1 MAVDLDGVTTVL
13 LPGTG
18 SDNDYVRRAFSAPL
32 RRAGAVLVTP
42 VPHPGRLIDG
52 YRAALDDAARDGPV
66 VVGGVSLG
74 AAVAAAWALE
84 HPDRAVAVLAALPA
98 WTGEPELAPAAQA
111 ARYTA
116 ARLRCDGLA
125 ATTTRMRASS
135 PVWLAE
141 ELTRSWRVQW
151 PELPDAMEE
160 AAAYVAPSRAELA
173 RLVAPLAVAA
183 AVDDPIHPLQVAAD
197 WVSVAPHAALRTVTL
212 DEIGADAPRWAL
224 PAWPLSPRSRALDR
238 LFVRRRSARTVW
250 VAEPVILQAPTRTLP
265 AELQPQRTARSYC

>member
-98 WTGEPELAPAAQA
+98 
-111 ARYTA
+111 
-116 ARLRCDGLA
+116 
-125 ATTTRMRASS
+125 
-135 PVWLAE
+135 
-141 ELTRSWRVQW
+141 
-151 PELPDAMEE
+151 
-160 AAAYVAPSRAELA
+160 
-173 RLVAPLAVAA
+173 
-183 AVDDPIHPLQVAAD
+183 
-197 WVSVAPHAALRTVTL
+197 
-212 DEIGADAPRWAL
+212 
-224 PAWPLSPRSRALDR
+224 
-238 LFVRRRSARTVW
+238 
-250 VAEPVILQAPTRTLP
+250 
-265 AELQPQRTARSYC
+265 

>member
-212 DEIGADAPRWAL
+212 DEIGADAAAL
-224 PAWPLSPRSRALDR
+224 GSACLAALAEVRALDR

>member
-212 DEIGADAPRWAL
+212 DEIGADAAAL
-224 PAWPLSPRSRALDR
+224 GSACLAALAEVSALDR

>member
-135 PVWLAE
+135 PSGW
-141 ELTRSWRVQW
+141 
-151 PELPDAMEE
+151 
-160 AAAYVAPSRAELA
+160 
-173 RLVAPLAVAA
+173 
-183 AVDDPIHPLQVAAD
+183 
-197 WVSVAPHAALRTVTL
+197 
-212 DEIGADAPRWAL
+212 
-224 PAWPLSPRSRALDR
+224 PRS
-238 LFVRRRSARTVW
+238 
-250 VAEPVILQAPTRTLP
+250 
-265 AELQPQRTARSYC
+265 

>member
-212 DEIGADAPRWAL
+212 DEIGADAAAL
-224 PAWPLSPRSRALDR
+224 GSACLAALAEVSR